1 MTAGNKRFTAV
12 VAILFLLALVGL
24 TGCTE
29 PKQTVGFPVAHAISG
44 GAGGIAPAENMT
56 VVPAAI
62 WEKALA
68 RPDMMAYAANFR
80 YYADKDLDMDIS
92 ADVTAGEVPLLLQ
105 WDKRWGYDF
114 YGTDY
119 MGLNGCAP
127 TALTIVYAG
136 LTGNT
141 DVNPYDMAKYAEE
154 NGLYLSGQG
163 TKWELME
170 VGGRY
175 LGLRVQ
181 RIWKDQNA
189 IRNALAEGKLL
200 TVRVGKG
207 DFTDGGHFLVVCGI
221 DESDLLEIR
230 DPNSPEKSAQL
241 WEFDRIMEQ
250 ASCFWSF
257 DI

>member
-1 MTAGNKRFTAV
+1 MTAGKKRLVAAV
-12 VAILFLLALVGL
+12 CILFLLLL
-24 TGCTE
+24 TGCAA
-29 PKQTVGFPVAHAISG
+29 PKQTVGFPVAAAISG

-62 WEKALA
+62 MEKALA

-80 YYADKDLDMDIS
+80 YYADKELDMDIS

-105 WDKRWGYDF
+105 WDKRWGYAY

-141 DVNPYDMAKYAEE
+141 DVNPYDMARYSEE

-170 VGGRY
+170 TGGRY

-181 RIWKDQNA
+181 RIWKDENA
-189 IRNALAEGKLL
+189 IRQALADGKLL
-200 TVRVGKG
+200 TVRVGEG

-221 DESDLLEIR
+221 DENDMLEIR
-230 DPNSPEKSAQL
+230 DPNSREKSGQL
-241 WEFDRIMEQ
+241 WEFERIMEQ
-250 ASCFWSF
+250 ATCFWSF
-257 DI
+257 GT